1 MIKIKTYNM
10 NLFNKRYRDMFGIR
24 EFEIYSYL
32 TYGYNISYTRFKIVL
47 AARLFSHTSLRGS
60 LEQHCGLNF

>member
-10 NLFNKRYRDMFGIR
+10 NLFNKGYRDMFGIR

-32 TYGYNISYTRFKIVL
+32 HMVIIEAIRDL
-47 AARLFSHTSLRGS
+47 RLS
-60 LEQHCGLNF
+60 